1 MSVLV
6 LVRMNGNTERLLEAA
21 DRLSAAFG
29 MPPGLTAQVAAPTEE
44 GIVIMQLWASEDQ
57 RREAN
62 EGPGHEALIESGI
75 LRETLSGTSEA
86 YETERVQLADV
97 VPARPRRRKP
107 AARAK
112 AATAPAPPD
121 TM

>member
-29 MPPGLTAQVAAPTEE
+29 MPDGLTAQITAPTEE
-44 GIVIMQLWASEDQ
+44 GIVIMQLWASENQ

-75 LRETLSGTSEA
+75 LRETLSGTSELL
-86 YETERVQLADV
+86 ETERVQLADIV
-97 VPARPRRRKP
+97 ATRPRRRKP
-107 AARAK
+107 ARAK
-112 AATAPAPPD
+112 AAAAPSD

>member
-1 MSVLV
+1 MSVMV
-6 LVRMNGNTERLLEAA
+6 LVRMNGNTERLLEAS
-21 DRLSAAFG
+21 DRLCEAFG
-29 MPPGLTAQVAAPTEE
+29 MPDGLTAQVTAPTDE

-75 LRETLSGTSEA
+75 LRETLSGTSEVC
-86 YETERVQLADV
+86 EVQRVQLADV
-97 VPARPRRRKP
+97 VAPRPRRRKP
-107 AARAK
+107 ASRAK
-112 AATAPAPPD
+112 AAAAPSD

>member
-1 MSVLV
+1 MSELV

-21 DRLSAAFG
+21 DRLCEAFG
-29 MPPGLTAQVAAPTEE
+29 MPAGLTAQITAPTEE
-44 GIVIMQLWASEDQ
+44 GIVIMQLWESEDQ

-75 LRETLSGTSEA
+75 LRETLSGSSEVW
-86 YETERVQLADV
+86 ETQRVQFTDV
-97 VPARPRRRKP
+97 VAAPRRRRKP

-112 AATAPAPPD
+112 AAAAPSD

>member
-6 LVRMNGNTERLLEAA
+6 LVRMNGNTDRLLEAA

-29 MPPGLTAQVAAPTEE
+29 MPDGLTAQITAPTEE

-57 RREAN
+57 RRVAN
-62 EGPGHEALIESGI
+62 EGPGHQALIDSGI
-75 LRETLSGTSEA
+75 LRETISGTSEVC
-86 YETERVQLADV
+86 ETERVQLAEIV
-97 VPARPRRRKP
+97 AARPRRRKP

-112 AATAPAPPD
+112 AAAAPSD

>member
-6 LVRMNGNTERLLEAA
+6 LVRMNGNTDRLLEAS

-29 MPPGLTAQVAAPTEE
+29 MPDGLTAQITAPTEE
-44 GIVIMQLWASEDQ
+44 GIVIMQLWASEEQ

-75 LRETLSGTSEA
+75 LRETMSGTSEVC
-86 YETERVQLADV
+86 ETERVQLAEIIAA
-97 VPARPRRRKP
+97 PRARRRKP
-107 AARAK
+107 AARSK
-112 AATAPAPPD
+112 AAAAPGD
-121 TM
+121 SM